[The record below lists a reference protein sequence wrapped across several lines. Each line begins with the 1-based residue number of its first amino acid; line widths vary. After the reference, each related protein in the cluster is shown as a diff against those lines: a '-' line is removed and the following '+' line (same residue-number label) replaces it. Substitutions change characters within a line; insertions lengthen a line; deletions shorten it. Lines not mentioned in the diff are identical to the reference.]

1 MATLPT
7 PRTASE
13 KQKIRIDK
21 MNNQVQLG
29 THLLLSGFLTKTVSD
44 IQQENTMFFYKKI
57 EKKLKKNFVFFY
69 FFYLDNILL
78 K

>member
-1 MATLPT
+1 
-7 PRTASE
+7 
-13 KQKIRIDK
+13 